1 MARLPIDEDTLRSLA
16 ARLWLIAPFVGAS
29 LLLLAV
35 LWVAMGLVHPW
46 LFALA
51 GVMLAVLWYVAP
63 LDAQAL
69 GGPGRSL
76 RSLKAMEA
84 WGMSLVA
91 SLPYPC
97 LIVDRRLALRVAN
110 QQAETIFPRIV
121 IDSPLSFSMRVPEV
135 LSAVRRV
142 LINGQPETVF
152 FTERVPLL
160 REYRV
165 HISPMSAPEGAES
178 RRPIFAILTFHDMT
192 ESRKLNRMRAD
203 FIANASHE
211 LRTPLAAL
219 IGFVETLQG
228 PAANDANARK
238 KFLPII
244 LQQAQRMARLVDD
257 LLSLSRIELKSHV
270 QPSDPVDL
278 RQLLLTTVDLL
289 QPIADR
295 DGVRIHPLGVSNE
308 DYVIRGNGDELMQ
321 VFHNLI
327 ENAIKYNVE
336 NGEVSIALARFADHV
351 EAVVSDTGPGIPEEH
366 LPRLTERFYRVDV
379 TTSREKG
386 GTGLGLAIVKHILNR
401 HRGSLNVQSQLGKG
415 STFTVSLPLHHC
427 HEVKKQENTIA

>member
-1 MARLPIDEDTLRSLA
+1 MARPPFKDDTIREFLARVWLMAPYIGAGLVLLGVLWLVAGMVYPIAFILSGFVVAL
-16 ARLWLIAPFVGAS
+16 LWLIAPVDGQMGAR
-29 LLLLAV
+29 
-35 LWVAMGLVHPW
+35 
-46 LFALA
+46 
-51 GVMLAVLWYVAP
+51 
-63 LDAQAL
+63 
-69 GGPGRSL
+69 GRSGKT
-76 RSLKAMEA
+76 LKAMEA

-110 QQAETIFPRIV
+110 THAEGIFPRII

-142 LINGQPETVF
+142 LISGQPETVF
-152 FTERVPLL
+152 FTERMPVL

-165 HISPMSAPEGAES
+165 NISPMSAPEGFDT

-203 FIANASHE
+203 FVANASHE

-228 PAANDANARK
+228 PAANDAAARK

-270 QPSDPVDL
+270 QPDDPVDL
-278 RQLLLTTVDLL
+278 ARLLRSTMDLL
-289 QPIADR
+289 APIAEKE
-295 DGVRIHPLGVSNE
+295 GITLHPLNMAEG
-308 DYVIRGNGDELMQ
+308 DYTVPGNGDELVQ

-336 NGEVSIALARFADHV
+336 RGEIRVSISRLKDHI
-351 EAVVSDTGPGIPEEH
+351 EAVVTDTGPGIPEEH

-401 HRGSLNVQSQLGKG
+401 HQGSLNVQSQIGKG
-415 STFTVSLPLHHC
+415 SSFTVSLPVLVD
-427 HEVKKQENTIA
+427 EGEKNQEKSEA